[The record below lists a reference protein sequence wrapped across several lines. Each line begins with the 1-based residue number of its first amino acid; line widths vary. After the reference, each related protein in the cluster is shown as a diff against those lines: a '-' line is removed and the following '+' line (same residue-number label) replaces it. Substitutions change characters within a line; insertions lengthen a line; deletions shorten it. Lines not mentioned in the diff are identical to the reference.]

1 MSLGISRQD
10 ENFKACLGLELR
22 ADDDVILNFYQF
34 WMLFPDFVMIY
45 LQHINFKII
54 FIHFD

>member
-45 LQHINFKII
+45 LQHIN
-54 FIHFD
+54 